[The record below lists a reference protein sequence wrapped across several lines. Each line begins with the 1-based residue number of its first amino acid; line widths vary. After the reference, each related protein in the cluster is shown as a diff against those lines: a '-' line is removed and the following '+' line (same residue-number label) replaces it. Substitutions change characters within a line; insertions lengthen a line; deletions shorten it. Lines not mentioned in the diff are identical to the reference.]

1 MQGVVNTIVTAEGT
15 LKIFVGNQ
23 LLATVEDGRSDEDF
37 VEDILYGMGYRWNK
51 DGTITPIK

>member
-23 LLATVEDGRSDEDF
+23 LLATVEDGRADEDF

>member
-1 MQGVVNTIVTAEGT
+1 MKHIINTIITEGD

-23 LLATVEDGRSDEDF
+23 LLATVENGRADEDF
-37 VEDILYGMGYRWNK
+37 VEDVLNGMGYRWNK

>member
-1 MQGVVNTIVTAEGT
+1 MKNIINTIITEGD

-23 LLATVEDGRSDEDF
+23 LLATVENGRADEDF
-37 VEDILYGMGYRWNK
+37 VEDILYGMGYHWNK